1 MLNAFIMSGY
11 SCTIFLI
18 FTTTLQNE
26 YRYKET
32 GLMKLNNLPQ
42 GYQFLMIEPRCESR
56 YYRQSQSFPLT
67 FAIESPLGLISFQ
80 EKQSRGPKHKEEKAT
95 IQ

>member
-1 MLNAFIMSGY
+1 MLNAFTMSGY

-18 FTTTLQNE
+18 FTTTLHNG
-26 YRYKET
+26 YRSKEI

-42 GYQFLMIEPRCESR
+42 GYQFLMREPRFESR
-56 YYRQSQSFPLT
+56 YYHQSQSFPLT
-67 FAIESPLGLISFQ
+67 FAIESHVGLISFQ
-80 EKQSRGPKHKEEKAT
+80 ERQSRGPKHKEEKAT